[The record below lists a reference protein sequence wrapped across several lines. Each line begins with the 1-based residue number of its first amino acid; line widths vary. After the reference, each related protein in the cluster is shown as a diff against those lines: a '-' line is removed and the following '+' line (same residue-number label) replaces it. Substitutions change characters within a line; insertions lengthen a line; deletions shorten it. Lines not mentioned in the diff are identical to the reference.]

1 MSINDWF
8 EKITGGESYN
18 AVAKKAGVQASSIWR
33 QLPDRLS
40 EKNAVAIAR
49 AYGRPAIEP
58 LIIMGLLTDD
68 DIKAIKSQDALFV
81 VEGEEVACD
90 DP

>member
-40 EKNAVAIAR
+40 EKNMEAVR
-49 AYGRPAIEP
+49 
-58 LIIMGLLTDD
+58 GLGVVPFSVVVAVSSAFSSSLTE
-68 DIKAIKSQDALFV
+68 SGVEENALL
-81 VEGEEVACD
+81 
-90 DP
+90 